1 MHPRSSKGLDQVRS
15 ACRGYHKGVCLLAR
29 PSLCRQQS
37 QGLPCI
43 DTDSGFWGMFWGLI
57 IGVILAAVLDERSN
71 AGAVVLVGSL
81 DFVILTLFNPD
92 GAWME
97 VAKNI

>member
-1 MHPRSSKGLDQVRS
+1 
-15 ACRGYHKGVCLLAR
+15 
-29 PSLCRQQS
+29 
-37 QGLPCI
+37 
-43 DTDSGFWGMFWGLI
+43 MFWGLI